1 MKDRIKAIRKATG
14 LTQSEF
20 GIRIG
25 VKGNTIGN
33 YEIGLRSP
41 SDAVIMSI
49 CREFNVSETW
59 LRTGEGEMFVT
70 LSRDQK
76 ISEFIGDILGDEK
89 ADFQRKLVGILA
101 ELSEDEWKVLR
112 DIACKL
118 ATDDK
123 TKK

>member
-101 ELSEDEWKVLR
+101 ELSEDEWEVLR